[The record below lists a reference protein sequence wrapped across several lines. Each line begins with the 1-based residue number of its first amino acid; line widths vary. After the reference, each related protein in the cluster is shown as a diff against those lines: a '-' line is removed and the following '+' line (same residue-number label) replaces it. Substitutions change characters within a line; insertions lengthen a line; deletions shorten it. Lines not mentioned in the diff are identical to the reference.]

1 MKNILITGGAGFI
14 GSNLALKLNDLGYK
28 VTVLDHLSPQIHGL
42 NDEDSVLYQS
52 ISGKVIFI
60 KGDVT
65 NRKEVEKALH
75 GQDAVIHLAAET
87 GTGQSMYSIEKYSQV
102 NISGTAL
109 LLDVLVNQ
117 KHTVKKFILA
127 SSRAVYGE
135 GKYINARSEA
145 VYPKSRSVA
154 FMKQGYFQML
164 DNNGQPLEPV
174 ATDEDSKLHPTSF
187 YGLTKLQQEQMVKLV
202 CESIGL
208 AYVILRYQNV
218 YGAGQSLRNPY
229 TGILSIFSTQIL
241 NGNSLNIFEDGLMTR
256 DFIHIKDTVEA
267 TVKCLEMETANNA
280 ILNIGTGIATPVLS
294 VAKLLMAAYQKN
306 VPMEVSGDFRI
317 GDIRHH
323 FADLTKMN
331 TLLNVQ
337 PKVNLDEGIPE
348 FANWVLEQP
357 PAENNL
363 LQSLQEMKEKGFLKT

>member
-1 MKNILITGGAGFI
+1 
-14 GSNLALKLNDLGYK
+14 
-28 VTVLDHLSPQIHGL
+28 
-42 NDEDSVLYQS
+42 
-52 ISGKVIFI
+52 
-60 KGDVT
+60 
-65 NRKEVEKALH
+65 
-75 GQDAVIHLAAET
+75 
-87 GTGQSMYSIEKYSQV
+87 
-102 NISGTAL
+102 
-109 LLDVLVNQ
+109 
-117 KHTVKKFILA
+117 
-127 SSRAVYGE
+127 
-135 GKYINARSEA
+135 
-145 VYPKSRSVA
+145 
-154 FMKQGYFQML
+154 
-164 DNNGQPLEPV
+164 
-174 ATDEDSKLHPTSF
+174 
-187 YGLTKLQQEQMVKLV
+187 MVKLV